1 MDSIFLLDE
10 NDNEVEFNIID
21 TFGIDDKNYAALEQV
36 GDDMILIVEVIA
48 VGDVIN
54 FKSIEDQKELDEI
67 IEFYEDMKRENDEH
81 WWSKKDIWRKQSKI
95 HQTKRID
102 F

>member
-10 NDNEVEFNIID
+10 DNNEVEFNILD
-21 TFGIDDKNYAALEQV
+21 TFGIDDKNYAALKEV
-36 GDDMILIVEVIA
+36 DDDMILLVEIIV

-81 WWSKKDIWRKQSKI
+81 
-95 HQTKRID
+95 
-102 F
+102 

>member
-81 WWSKKDIWRKQSKI
+81 
-95 HQTKRID
+95 
-102 F
+102 

>member
-10 NDNEVEFNIID
+10 DNNEVEFNIID
-21 TFGIDDKNYAALEQV
+21 TFGIDDKNYAALREV
-36 GDDMILIVEVIA
+36 DDDMILLVEIIV

-54 FKSIEDQKELDEI
+54 FKSIDDQKELDEI

-81 WWSKKDIWRKQSKI
+81 
-95 HQTKRID
+95 
-102 F
+102 